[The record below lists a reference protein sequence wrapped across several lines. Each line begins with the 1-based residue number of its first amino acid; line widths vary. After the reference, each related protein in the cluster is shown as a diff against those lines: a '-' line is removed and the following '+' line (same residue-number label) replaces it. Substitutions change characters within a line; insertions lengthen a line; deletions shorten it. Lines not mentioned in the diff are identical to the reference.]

1 MANKIL
7 HEYKDACTLPAPSS
21 APSLTAWQA
30 PPSSLIK
37 INIDGAT
44 SDGSPSC
51 TGVAIRD
58 CQGCLIVASSKLLPS
73 TFSAE
78 VTKALALQDGVLL
91 ALELGISHVIVESN
105 ALSIIQAIN
114 EGVLGGELGH
124 IVQNIKDISS
134 SFSWCSFQHLNRSG
148 NRASHELARAAR
160 DSGVTQVW
168 KGVCPS
174 FVEHIILKDSC
185 A

>member
-1 MANKIL
+1 ML
-7 HEYKDACTLPAPSS
+7 FRS
-21 APSLTAWQA
+21 SLTTWQS
-30 PPSSLIK
+30 PPSGFIK
-37 INIDGAT
+37 INTDVAA

-58 CQGCLIVASSKLLPS
+58 CRGCLIAASSKVLPS
-73 TFSAE
+73 TFTAE

-91 ALELGISHVIVESN
+91 ALELGISHVIVEFD

-124 IVQNIKDISS
+124 IVQNVKDISS
-134 SFSWCSFQHLNRSG
+134 SFSWCSFQHLIRSG
-148 NRASHELARAAR
+148 NRVAHELARAAR
-160 DSGVTQVW
+160 DSGVSQVW

-174 FVEHIILKDSC
+174 FMEHIILKDGC